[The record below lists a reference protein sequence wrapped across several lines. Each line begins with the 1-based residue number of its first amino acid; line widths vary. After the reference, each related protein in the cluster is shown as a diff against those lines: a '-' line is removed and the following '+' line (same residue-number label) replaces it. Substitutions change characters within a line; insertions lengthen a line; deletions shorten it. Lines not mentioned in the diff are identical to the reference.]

1 MEELN
6 FTSSPELS
14 NTQTQSL
21 YDPVAAYKFFKAA
34 GSESSIQAGK
44 AIFVQDKKAN
54 RLLLQHDM
62 IYLLLDGEVDISVN
76 KKTIATIHKG
86 EIFGEMAFSTGAVRS
101 ATATTHTDCTVIALN
116 EKQFHA
122 ALREKPDFAIMLM
135 AVMAERLRK
144 MISRMVAANDLPESE
159 QWKVSSAFDDDLLA
173 ELEEEIGQRE
183 IMRFPAGKTILH
195 EGQSGVMMY
204 IVLEGEVTVSIQ
216 NQVVERVGPG
226 GMIGEMAIIERTT
239 RLASAVAETDCA
251 LLPINRNVFIE
262 LVKENPAFCVTLF
275 SEVAERALHIA
286 RQYEG

>member
-6 FTSSPELS
+6 FTSTPDSTSTPAQLI
-14 NTQTQSL
+14 

-34 GSESSIQAGK
+34 GSETTLKAGK
-44 AIFVQDKKAN
+44 VIFVQDKKAN

-62 IYLLLDGEVDISVN
+62 IYLLLEGEVDITVN
-76 KKTIATIHKG
+76 KKTIATIRKG
-86 EIFGEMAFSTGAVRS
+86 EIIGEMAFSTGAVRS
-101 ATATTHTDCTVIALN
+101 ATATAKTECTVIALN

-122 ALREKPDFAIMLM
+122 ALREKPEFAIMLM
-135 AVMAERLRK
+135 GVMAERLRK
-144 MISRMVAANDLPESE
+144 MITRMVAANDIPASE
-159 QWKVSSAFDDDLLA
+159 QWKVSSVFDDDLLA

-204 IVLEGEVTVSIQ
+204 IVLEGEVSVSIQ

-239 RLASAVAETDCA
+239 RLATAVAETDCA